1 MNNLNSFYLL
11 TGLFMVVSTV
21 MILVILMQRPKG
33 GGLSAAFG
41 GSSAGS
47 ADSLLGGR
55 VGDTLTWVTVVAFVL
70 YLGLAISLNMSAG
83 PGATDVAGPAE
94 AVEAVEASD
103 TTTPV
108 EALPA
113 APIAP
118 EETGTT
124 TSDTNVDPEG

>member
-1 MNNLNSFYLL
+1 MNDLNSFYIL

-83 PGATDVAGPAE
+83 PGAADVAGPAE
-94 AVEAVEASD
+94 AVEASD
-103 TTTPV
+103 ANTPV

-113 APIAP
+113 APITP
-118 EETGTT
+118 EESGTT

>member
-83 PGATDVAGPAE
+83 PGAAEVAGPAE
-94 AVEAVEASD
+94 AVEASD
-103 TTTPV
+103 TNAPV
-108 EALPA
+108 EGLPV
-113 APIAP
+113 APISP
-118 EETGTT
+118 EESGTT
-124 TSDTNVDPEG
+124 SPETNVDPEG

>member
-1 MNNLNSFYLL
+1 MNDLNSFYIL

-83 PGATDVAGPAE
+83 PGAADVAGPAE
-94 AVEAVEASD
+94 AVEASD
-103 TTTPV
+103 ANTPV

-113 APIAP
+113 APIPP
-118 EETGTT
+118 EESDTT

>member
-1 MNNLNSFYLL
+1 MNDLNSFYIL

-83 PGATDVAGPAE
+83 PGAADVAGPAE
-94 AVEAVEASD
+94 AVEASD
-103 TTTPV
+103 TTIPV

-118 EETGTT
+118 EESGTT

>member
-1 MNNLNSFYLL
+1 MNNLNSFYIL

-83 PGATDVAGPAE
+83 PGAADVAGPAE
-94 AVEAVEASD
+94 AVEASD
-103 TTTPV
+103 ANTPV

-118 EETGTT
+118 EESGTT

>member
-1 MNNLNSFYLL
+1 MNDLNSFYIL

-41 GSSAGS
+41 GSSAGG

-83 PGATDVAGPAE
+83 PGAADVAGPAE
-94 AVEAVEASD
+94 AVEASD
-103 TTTPV
+103 ANTPV

-118 EETGTT
+118 EESGTT

>member
-1 MNNLNSFYLL
+1 MNDLNSFYIL

-83 PGATDVAGPAE
+83 PGAADVAGPAE
-94 AVEAVEASD
+94 AVEASD
-103 TTTPV
+103 TNTPV

-118 EETGTT
+118 EEAGTT
-124 TSDTNVDPEG
+124 PSDTNDDPEG

>member
-11 TGLFMVVSTV
+11 TGLFMVFSTV
-21 MILVILMQRPKG
+21 MLLVILMQRHEG

-47 ADSLLGGR
+47 GDSLLGGR

-83 PGATDVAGPAE
+83 PGAADVAGPAE
-94 AVEAVEASD
+94 AVEASD
-103 TTTPV
+103 ANTPV

-118 EETGTT
+118 EESGAT

>member
-1 MNNLNSFYLL
+1 MNDLNSFYIL

-83 PGATDVAGPAE
+83 PGAADVAGPAE
-94 AVEAVEASD
+94 AVEASD
-103 TTTPV
+103 TNTPV

-113 APIAP
+113 GPIAP
-118 EETGTT
+118 EESGTT

>member
-1 MNNLNSFYLL
+1 MNDLNSFYIL

-83 PGATDVAGPAE
+83 PGAADVAGPAE
-94 AVEAVEASD
+94 AVEASD
-103 TTTPV
+103 ANTPV

-118 EETGTT
+118 EESGTT
-124 TSDTNVDPEG
+124 TSDTNIDPEG

>member
-47 ADSLLGGR
+47 ADSRERHGLDYRSPGRLHGRSRDGGDVSWR
-55 VGDTLTWVTVVAFVL
+55 PFWQGAESQ
-70 YLGLAISLNMSAG
+70 GA
-83 PGATDVAGPAE
+83 PGKCR
-94 AVEAVEASD
+94 
-103 TTTPV
+103 
-108 EALPA
+108 
-113 APIAP
+113 PIYRR
-118 EETGTT
+118 
-124 TSDTNVDPEG
+124 

>member
-1 MNNLNSFYLL
+1 MNDLNSFYIL

-55 VGDTLTWVTVVAFVL
+55 VGDTLTWVTVVAVVL
-70 YLGLAISLNMSAG
+70 YLGGAISVDMSAG
-83 PGATDVAGPAE
+83 PGAADVAGPAE
-94 AVEAVEASD
+94 AVEASD
-103 TTTPV
+103 TNTPV

-118 EETGTT
+118 EEAGTT
-124 TSDTNVDPEG
+124 PSDTNDDPEG

>member
-1 MNNLNSFYLL
+1 MNDLNSFYIL

-83 PGATDVAGPAE
+83 PGAANVAGPAE
-94 AVEAVEASD
+94 AVEASD
-103 TTTPV
+103 TNTPV

-118 EETGTT
+118 EESGTT

>member
-1 MNNLNSFYLL
+1 MNNLNSFYLF

-83 PGATDVAGPAE
+83 PGAEEVAGPAE
-94 AVEAVEASD
+94 AVEASD
-103 TTTPV
+103 TNAPV
-108 EALPA
+108 EGLPP

-118 EETGTT
+118 EESGTT
-124 TSDTNVDPEG
+124 TTETNVDPEG

>member
-1 MNNLNSFYLL
+1 MNDLNSFYIL

-83 PGATDVAGPAE
+83 PGAADVAGPAE
-94 AVEAVEASD
+94 AVEASD
-103 TTTPV
+103 ANTPV

-118 EETGTT
+118 EESGTT
-124 TSDTNVDPEG
+124 TSDTNTDSEG

>member
-83 PGATDVAGPAE
+83 PGAADVAGPAE
-94 AVEAVEASD
+94 AVEASETSA
-103 TTTPV
+103 PV
-108 EALPA
+108 EVLPA

-118 EETGTT
+118 EESGTS
-124 TSDTNVDPEG
+124 TSDTNIDPEG

>member
-83 PGATDVAGPAE
+83 PGAADVAGPAE
-94 AVEAVEASD
+94 AVEASD
-103 TTTPV
+103 TNTPV

-118 EETGTT
+118 EESGTT

>member
-1 MNNLNSFYLL
+1 MNDLNSFYIL

-83 PGATDVAGPAE
+83 PGAADVAGPAE
-94 AVEAVEASD
+94 AVEASD
-103 TTTPV
+103 TNTPV

-124 TSDTNVDPEG
+124 PSDTNDDPAG

>member
-1 MNNLNSFYLL
+1 MNDLNSFYIL

-83 PGATDVAGPAE
+83 PGAADVAGPAE
-94 AVEAVEASD
+94 AVEASD
-103 TTTPV
+103 TNTPV

-118 EETGTT
+118 EESGTM
-124 TSDTNVDPEG
+124 TSDTNVDPDG

>member
-1 MNNLNSFYLL
+1 MNDLNSFYIL

-83 PGATDVAGPAE
+83 PGAADIAGPAE
-94 AVEAVEASD
+94 AVEASD
-103 TTTPV
+103 VNTPV

-113 APIAP
+113 APIAS
-118 EETGTT
+118 EESGTT

>member
-1 MNNLNSFYLL
+1 MNDLNSFYIL

-83 PGATDVAGPAE
+83 PGAADIAGPAE
-94 AVEAVEASD
+94 AVEASD
-103 TTTPV
+103 TNTPV

-118 EETGTT
+118 EESGTT

>member
-1 MNNLNSFYLL
+1 MNDLNSFYIL

-55 VGDTLTWVTVVAFVL
+55 VGDTLTWVTVIAFVL

-83 PGATDVAGPAE
+83 PGAADVAGPAE
-94 AVEAVEASD
+94 AVEASD
-103 TTTPV
+103 ANTPV

-118 EETGTT
+118 EESGTT

>member
-1 MNNLNSFYLL
+1 MNDLNSFYIL

-83 PGATDVAGPAE
+83 PGAADVAGPAE
-94 AVEAVEASD
+94 AVEASD
-103 TTTPV
+103 TNTPV

-118 EETGTT
+118 EESGTT

>member
-1 MNNLNSFYLL
+1 MNDLNSFYIL

-83 PGATDVAGPAE
+83 PGAADVAGPAE
-94 AVEAVEASD
+94 AVEASD
-103 TTTPV
+103 PNTPV

-118 EETGTT
+118 EESGTT

>member
-1 MNNLNSFYLL
+1 MKDLNSFYIL

-83 PGATDVAGPAE
+83 PGAADVAGPAE
-94 AVEAVEASD
+94 AVEASD
-103 TTTPV
+103 TNTPV

-118 EETGTT
+118 EESGTT
-124 TSDTNVDPEG
+124 TSDTNDDPEG

>member
-1 MNNLNSFYLL
+1 MNDLNSFYIL

-83 PGATDVAGPAE
+83 PGVADVAGPAE
-94 AVEAVEASD
+94 AVEASD
-103 TTTPV
+103 TNTPV

-118 EETGTT
+118 EESGTT

>member
-83 PGATDVAGPAE
+83 PGAADVAGPAE
-94 AVEAVEASD
+94 AVEASD
-103 TTTPV
+103 TNTPV

-118 EETGTT
+118 EESGTT
-124 TSDTNVDPEG
+124 TSDTNTDSEG

>member
-83 PGATDVAGPAE
+83 PGAADVAGPAE
-94 AVEAVEASD
+94 AVEASD
-103 TTTPV
+103 TNTPV

-118 EETGTT
+118 EESGTT
-124 TSDTNVDPEG
+124 TSDTNDDPEG

>member
-83 PGATDVAGPAE
+83 PGAADAAGPA
-94 AVEAVEASD
+94 AAVEASD
-103 TTTPV
+103 ANAPV
-108 EALPA
+108 EAFPA

-118 EETGTT
+118 EESGTT

>member
-1 MNNLNSFYLL
+1 MNDLNSFYIL

-83 PGATDVAGPAE
+83 PGAADVAGPA
-94 AVEAVEASD
+94 AAVEASD
-103 TTTPV
+103 ANAPV

-118 EETGTT
+118 EESGTT
-124 TSDTNVDPEG
+124 TSDTNVDSEG

>member
-1 MNNLNSFYLL
+1 MNDLNSFYIL

-83 PGATDVAGPAE
+83 PGAADVAGPA
-94 AVEAVEASD
+94 AAVEASD
-103 TTTPV
+103 ANAPV

-118 EETGTT
+118 EESGTT
-124 TSDTNVDPEG
+124 TSNTNVDPEG

>member
-1 MNNLNSFYLL
+1 MNDLNSFYIL

-83 PGATDVAGPAE
+83 PGAADVAGPAE
-94 AVEAVEASD
+94 AVEASD
-103 TTTPV
+103 TNTPV

-118 EETGTT
+118 EESGTT
-124 TSDTNVDPEG
+124 TSDTNTDSEG

>member
-1 MNNLNSFYLL
+1 MNDLNSFYIL

-83 PGATDVAGPAE
+83 PGAADVAGPAE
-94 AVEAVEASD
+94 AFETPE
-103 TTTPV
+103 TNTPV
-108 EALPA
+108 EGLPA

-118 EETGTT
+118 EESGTT

>member
-1 MNNLNSFYLL
+1 MNDLNSFYIL

-83 PGATDVAGPAE
+83 PGAADVAGPA
-94 AVEAVEASD
+94 AAVEASD
-103 TTTPV
+103 ANAPV

-118 EETGTT
+118 EESGTT

>member
-83 PGATDVAGPAE
+83 PGAADVAGPAE
-94 AVEAVEASD
+94 ALEASD
-103 TTTPV
+103 TSAPI
-108 EALPA
+108 EALPV

-118 EETGTT
+118 EESNAT
-124 TSDTNVDPEG
+124 TSDTDVDPEG

>member
-55 VGDTLTWVTVVAFVL
+55 VGDTLTWVTVIAFVL

-83 PGATDVAGPAE
+83 PGAADVAGPAE
-94 AVEAVEASD
+94 AVEASD
-103 TTTPV
+103 ANTPV

-118 EETGTT
+118 EESGTT
-124 TSDTNVDPEG
+124 TSDTNVDSEG

>member
-55 VGDTLTWVTVVAFVL
+55 VGDTLTWVTVAFVL
-70 YLGLAISLNMSAG
+70 YVGLAISLNMSSG
-83 PGATDVAGPAE
+83 PGAADVAGPT
-94 AVEAVEASD
+94 EAVEASG
-103 TTTPV
+103 TSAPI
-108 EALPA
+108 EALPV

-118 EETGTT
+118 EESNAT
-124 TSDTNVDPEG
+124 TSDTDVDPEG

>member
-1 MNNLNSFYLL
+1 MNDLNSFYIL

-83 PGATDVAGPAE
+83 PGAADVAGPAE
-94 AVEAVEASD
+94 AVEASD
-103 TTTPV
+103 ANTPV

-118 EETGTT
+118 EESGTT